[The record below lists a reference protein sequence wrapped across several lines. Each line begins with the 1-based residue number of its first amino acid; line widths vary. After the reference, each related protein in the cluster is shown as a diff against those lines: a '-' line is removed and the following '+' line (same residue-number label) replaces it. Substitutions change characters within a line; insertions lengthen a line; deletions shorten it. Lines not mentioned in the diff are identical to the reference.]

1 MEYQITGRVA
11 EVYPVNRISERFRKR
26 EFVIEHKDS
35 SSKQVYVDY
44 IKFQLTQDRCEI
56 IDESWLRQDVTVTF
70 NIRGN
75 RWEKNGVANYITN
88 LNALSVTR
96 GIAVAENGQQ
106 AIVNPQLEDAPSP
119 SPEFDDLPF

>member
-56 IDESWLRQDVTVTF
+56 IDESWLRQEVTVTF

-96 GIAVAENGQQ
+96 GIAVAENGQK

-119 SPEFDDLPF
+119 SPELDDLPF

>member
-56 IDESWLRQDVTVTF
+56 IDESWLRQDVSVTF

-119 SPEFDDLPF
+119 SPELDDLPF

>member
-11 EVYPVNRISERFRKR
+11 EVYPINTISERFRKR

-35 SSKQVYVDY
+35 SSKQVYIDY

-75 RWEKNGVANYITN
+75 RWEKNGVTNYITN

-119 SPEFDDLPF
+119 SPELDDLPF

>member
-1 MEYQITGRVA
+1 M
-11 EVYPVNRISERFRKR
+11 
-26 EFVIEHKDS
+26 
-35 SSKQVYVDY
+35 
-44 IKFQLTQDRCEI
+44 
-56 IDESWLRQDVTVTF
+56 TF

-96 GIAVAENGQQ
+96 GIAVAENGQK

-119 SPEFDDLPF
+119 SPELDDLPF

>member
-11 EVYPVNRISERFRKR
+11 EVYPVNIISERFRKR

-75 RWEKNGVANYITN
+75 RWEKNGVTNYITN

-119 SPEFDDLPF
+119 SPELDDLPF

>member
-88 LNALSVTR
+88 L
-96 GIAVAENGQQ
+96 
-106 AIVNPQLEDAPSP
+106 
-119 SPEFDDLPF
+119 

>member
-96 GIAVAENGQQ
+96 GIAVAENDQQ

-119 SPEFDDLPF
+119 SPELDDLPF

>member
-96 GIAVAENGQQ
+96 GIAVAENGQK

-119 SPEFDDLPF
+119 SPELDDLPF

>member
-1 MEYQITGRVA
+1 MEYQLTGRVA

-56 IDESWLRQDVTVTF
+56 IDESWLRQEVTVTF

-96 GIAVAENGQQ
+96 GIAVAENGQK

-119 SPEFDDLPF
+119 SPELDDLPF

>member
-96 GIAVAENGQQ
+96 GIAVAENGQK
-106 AIVNPQLEDAPSP
+106 AIVSPQLEDAPSP